1 MGYEKTIHGLDGIRL
16 FKTYTL
22 SMEDKM
28 VAGAFGCPRN
38 YGTEIQYLSI
48 LAVAKCPL
56 PQQPDHGRVIVS
68 PHRPIVGATAT
79 YSCDVN
85 YHFVHGNNIRLCRT
99 HGQWSGIQPICGM
112 LTALLGCLPWGQD
125 MMIFTERSCD
135 HKSPLNSSHGFFDS
149 SDG

>member
-1 MGYEKTIHGLDGIRL
+1 MDGKGLL
-16 FKTYTL
+16 KTYAL
-22 SMEDKM
+22 SVEDKM

-38 YGTEIQYLSI
+38 YGTEIQSLSI

-79 YSCDVN
+79 FSCDVN
-85 YHFVHGNNIRLCRT
+85 YRFVHGNSIRHCRT

-112 LTALLGCLPWGQD
+112 LTALLGCLPWG
-125 MMIFTERSCD
+125 
-135 HKSPLNSSHGFFDS
+135 HGFFDS